1 VNPEKP
7 SPREKTLYQ
16 TEGMLM
22 IHLLKTIRKSAI
34 ISLAALTL
42 CMGGF
47 VHDDAAEAQEAPR
60 DSGSLIKP
68 PTIKPPTA
76 RSQNSNSGT
85 PGSKRRKIR
94 RRRRARRRAAA
105 TTAPKG
111 NGGAVLSK
119 ASGDGASPNIMV
131 GSAPRNSIGGPTA
144 SIKPPTETAEGS
156 MLSTPHPRK
165 PISGGVLNGRATS
178 LPKPPFPPI
187 ARAARAS
194 GTVVVQVL
202 VDEDGNVMEAHAVS
216 GHPLL
221 QNAAK
226 EAALQARF
234 APTRLSGQ
242 PVKVTGVITYDFV
255 P

>member
-1 VNPEKP
+1 
-7 SPREKTLYQ
+7 
-16 TEGMLM
+16 M
-22 IHLLKTIRKSAI
+22 IHLLKTIRRSAI
-34 ISLAALTL
+34 ISLAVLTL
-42 CMGGF
+42 CVGGF
-47 VHDDAAEAQEAPR
+47 VHDDAAQAQEAPR

-76 RSQNSNSGT
+76 RSQNSNRST
-85 PGSKRRKIR
+85 TGSKRRKS

-105 TTAPKG
+105 TTAQKG

-119 ASGDGASPNIMV
+119 ESGDGASPTVMV

-144 SIKPPTETAEGS
+144 SIKPPTETAEGG

-165 PISGGVLNGRATS
+165 PISGGVLNGKATS

-202 VDEDGNVMEAHAVS
+202 VDEDGSVMEANAVS

-242 PVKVTGVITYDFV
+242 PVKVTGVITYNFV